1 MAPGGLG
8 GGWAVVAEHEHE
20 GAGEVVVQR
29 AAAVVFAHRQ
39 QQQEQQEQQEQQ
51 LQGQRHAA
59 HLPEQGAGSA
69 PPLGLQNQSSR
80 GERAGGA
87 TWAGWGGAR
96 VLRAP
101 YLTSPVFVFPVG
113 RWA

>member
-29 AAAVVFAHRQ
+29 AAAVVFAHWQ

-87 TWAGWGGAR
+87 AWAGWGGAGGGSG
-96 VLRAP
+96 P
-101 YLTSPVFVFPVG
+101 PI
-113 RWA
+113 